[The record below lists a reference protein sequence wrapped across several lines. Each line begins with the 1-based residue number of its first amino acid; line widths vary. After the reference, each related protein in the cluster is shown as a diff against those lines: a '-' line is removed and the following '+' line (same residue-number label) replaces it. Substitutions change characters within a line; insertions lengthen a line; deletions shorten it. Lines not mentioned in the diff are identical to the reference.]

1 MIRLLP
7 IFISLLINQ
16 KTVSSINFGVVDL
29 DTIWGRKPVYISF
42 WAIWCSNCVKELDR
56 INKVKDSLGIFVV
69 AVNEDG
75 LRKSSNVLNFV
86 RNRRWNFPVIID
98 DGQSLMKA
106 FGISALPTSF
116 LYSVD
121 RKLLKKF
128 TGFSE
133 GDLKVIKELLGEE
146 KQ

>member
-29 DTIWGRKPVYISF
+29 DTIWGRKPVYIIF

-56 INKVKDSLGIFVV
+56 INKVKDSLGIFVI

-133 GDLKVIKELLGEE
+133 GDLKVIKELLSEE

>member
-1 MIRLLP
+1 MIKLLP
-7 IFISLLINQ
+7 ILFSLLINQ

-42 WAIWCSNCVKELDR
+42 WAIWCSSCVKELDR
-56 INKVKDSLGIFVV
+56 INKIKDSLGIFVI

-75 LRKSSNVLNFV
+75 LRKSSSVLNFV
-86 RNRRWNFPVIID
+86 KAKRWNFPVILD

-106 FGISALPTSF
+106 FGVAALPTSF
-116 LYSVD
+116 LYGVD
-121 RKLLKKF
+121 KSLLKKF

-133 GDLKVIKELLGEE
+133 GDLKVIKELISED
-146 KQ
+146 K